1 MNYNTEREAIIM
13 REYGRN
19 LQRCIDYAKTIPN
32 KEQRQKAAE
41 DIISYME
48 ILNPQLKQSQDYER
62 KMWTQLFIMSN
73 FELDVDSPYPVP
85 HSKEEAELKPEPLP
99 YPRSNIKMKHYG
111 KNVQALIKR
120 AVALDDTDKEEE
132 LIQLIANYMKTSYKN
147 WSNEEVNNDLIREDI
162 RNLSKGELEISDDM
176 DIEITAPTTTKR
188 ASNRR
193 RGQSSNRRGSS
204 RNNRNNNRS
213 NRRYR

>member
-1 MNYNTEREAIIM
+1 MIYNTEREAIIM

-19 LQRCIDYAKTIPN
+19 LQRCIEYAKTIPT
-32 KEQRQKAAE
+32 KEQRQIAAE
-41 DIISYME
+41 NIISYME

-62 KMWTQLFIMSN
+62 KMWAQLFIMSN
-73 FELDVDSPYPVP
+73 FELDIDSPYPVP
-85 HSKEEAELKPEPLP
+85 HSKEEAELRPEPLP

-111 KNVQALIKR
+111 KNVQALIKKTI
-120 AVALDDTDKEEE
+120 ALDDSDKEEE

-176 DIEITAPTTTKR
+176 DIEITATTINKR
-188 ASNRR
+188 SSSNRR
-193 RGQSSNRRGSS
+193 RGPSNRRGAP
-204 RNNRNNNRS
+204 RS
-213 NRRYR
+213 NRNHNKNNRRHR

>member
-193 RGQSSNRRGSS
+193 RSQSSNRRGSS